1 MIARIR
7 KNEELTSGYFLV
19 DIEAEGIGLHE
30 AGRPAAGRP
39 AVPGQ
44 FYMLKVGQS
53 TDPLLRR
60 PLSLHRKLTD
70 DSVRFLYR
78 QSGRG
83 TALLSRLIPGDE
95 LDVLGPLGNGFPI
108 PTGIKHALIVGGGIG
123 VAPLM
128 ALADYISDERQ
139 DITAAAFIGG
149 RSREYVLGADEFR
162 RKRIETFTATEDGS
176 LPRKGLIT
184 HVLDD
189 YIREHMRKDACG
201 RSTVCGW
208 AVYSCGPKAMLIS
221 VAAMAKKYGIKNYT
235 SMESNMAC
243 GIGACMGCVI
253 SVLDGG
259 NGSSVYKKVCDD
271 GPVFDADDIIW

>member
-1 MIARIR
+1 MIARIK

-19 DIEAEGIGLHE
+19 DIEADGIGKDK
-30 AGRPAAGRP
+30 AGRPAL
-39 AVPGQ
+39 PGQ
-44 FYMLKVGQS
+44 FYMLKVGLS

-60 PLSLHRKLTD
+60 PLSLHRKLSD

-78 QSGRG
+78 QAGRG
-83 TALLSRLIPGDE
+83 TGIISRLIPGDK
-95 LDVLGPLGNGFPI
+95 LDLLGPLGNGFSI
-108 PTGIKHALIVGGGIG
+108 PAGVKHALIVGGGIG
-123 VAPLM
+123 VAPLT
-128 ALADYISDERQ
+128 ALADYISDERK

-162 RKRIETFTATEDGS
+162 QKGIETFTATEDGS

-184 HVLDD
+184 HALDD
-189 YIREHMRKDACG
+189 YIREHNRNDACG

-208 AVYSCGPKAMLIS
+208 VIYSCGPHPMLIS
-221 VAAMAKKYGIKNYT
+221 VAAIAKKYGIKNYT

-253 SVLDGG
+253 SVLDREHGG
-259 NGSSVYKKVCDD
+259 SVYKKVCDD
-271 GPVFDADDIIW
+271 GPVFDAEDIIW